1 MAVSLSDCKILVGKA
16 HDLGTHQDVVENVF
30 GFIRFSGLSV
40 TWKPITPKP
49 GFPEVLPKIVFP
61 RTVSDLEF
69 ELHFFFDFTF

>member
-1 MAVSLSDCKILVGKA
+1 MCLGLS
-16 HDLGTHQDVVENVF
+16 

-40 TWKPITPKP
+40 TWKLVTPKP

-69 ELHFFFDFTF
+69 ELFFFLTLLFE